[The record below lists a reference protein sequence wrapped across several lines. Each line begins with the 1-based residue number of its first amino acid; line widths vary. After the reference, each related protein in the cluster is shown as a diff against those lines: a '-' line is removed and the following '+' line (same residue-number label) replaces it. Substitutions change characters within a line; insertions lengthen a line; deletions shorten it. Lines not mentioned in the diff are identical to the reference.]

1 MPKAIVVAVGDT
13 PLNPLNDLL
22 KLYLRPNLHY
32 GDV

>member
-22 KLYLRPNLHY
+22 KQKRIAMYS
-32 GDV
+32 